1 MKVVRTEPEVL
12 TGHHRMIILTTKS
25 VLYKNAGHQDKWLN
39 GTTVNFLRNIIT
51 IAAIALPM
59 NLYAACSFFNS
70 TPAANAQTAELKRSH
85 QPVV

>member
-39 GTTVNFLRNIIT
+39 GTTVNF
-51 IAAIALPM
+51 
-59 NLYAACSFFNS
+59 
-70 TPAANAQTAELKRSH
+70 
-85 QPVV
+85 